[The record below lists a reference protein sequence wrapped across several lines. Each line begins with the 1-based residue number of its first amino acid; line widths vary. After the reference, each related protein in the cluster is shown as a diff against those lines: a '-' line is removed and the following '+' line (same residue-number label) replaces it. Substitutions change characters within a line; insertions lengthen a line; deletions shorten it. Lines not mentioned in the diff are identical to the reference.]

1 LVRAIVLLSGGLDSS
16 TALAIAGEKGYEIVA
31 LTFDYG
37 QKHIREIESARKV
50 AKYYHVKKHLVLPL
64 RIGGILKSSL
74 TQRLISVPRGRP
86 RSKISSGIPS
96 TYVPGRNIVFLAIG
110 ASVAESLGA
119 DRLIIA
125 ANSIDFSGYPDC
137 TPEFIESFQRMLDVG
152 TKAGKEGR
160 RIRIEA
166 PLLKMSKAAIVREA
180 VRLKVP
186 LELTWSCYSGGSKAC
201 GRCDSCILRL
211 EGFAKAGLEDPI
223 EYRVRE

>member
-1 LVRAIVLLSGGLDSS
+1 MVRAVLLLSGGLDSS
-16 TALAIAGEKGYEIVA
+16 TALAIADEKGYEIVA

-37 QKHIREIESARKV
+37 QKHVREVESARKV
-50 AKYYHVKKHLVLPL
+50 AKYYRVKEHLVLPL
-64 RIGGILKSSL
+64 QLGGILKSSL
-74 TQRLISVPRGRP
+74 TQRSISIPKGRP

-137 TPEFIESFQRMLDVG
+137 TPEFVESFQMMLDVG

-166 PLLKMSKAAIVREA
+166 PLMRMSKAEIVREA
-180 VRLKVP
+180 LRLKVP

-211 EGFAKAGLEDPI
+211 EGFAKAGSEDPI
-223 EYRVRE
+223 KYRVKG

>member
-1 LVRAIVLLSGGLDSS
+1 LVRAVVLLSGGLDSS
-16 TALAIAGEKGYEIVA
+16 TALAIADEKGYEIVA

-37 QKHIREIESARKV
+37 QKHVREVDSARKV
-50 AKYYHVKKHLVLPL
+50 AKYYHVKEHLVLPL
-64 RIGGILKSSL
+64 QLGRVLKSSL
-74 TQRLISVPRGRP
+74 TQRSMRVPKGRP

-96 TYVPGRNIVFLAIG
+96 TYVPGRNMVFLAIG
-110 ASVAESLGA
+110 ASIAESLGA
-119 DRLIIA
+119 DRLVIA

-137 TPEFIESFQRMLDVG
+137 TPEFVESFQRVLDVG

-166 PLLKMSKAAIVREA
+166 PLLRMSKAEIVREA

-211 EGFAKAGLEDPI
+211 EGFAKAGSEDPI
-223 EYRVRE
+223 EYRVR